1 MNTPENVPRSNSPRK
16 LRVAGMAGL
25 IAAGAVVGGVL
36 AATGGASAAT
46 PSGSASPS
54 TTSTTS
60 TPTATDPAPAT
71 GAGLAPTDRSATP
84 VRGDEKAVSTTI
96 SATLTSKALAA
107 VPGGTVFRV
116 ETDAGDATYE
126 AHMTKADGTPVT
138 VKFDASLNV
147 TKVETGMGQGDPA
160 PAGGPGQPGTAAQ

>member
-1 MNTPENVPRSNSPRK
+1 MMDIPENAQSNSPRK

-46 PSGSASPS
+46 SSGSAGPS
-54 TTSTTS
+54 TTSAATTPAAT
-60 TPTATDPAPAT
+60 TPAATNAAP
-71 GAGLAPTDRSATP
+71 APTDRSATP

-96 SATLTSKALAA
+96 SATLTSRALAA

-160 PAGGPGQPGTAAQ
+160 PVGGPRQPGAAA

>member
-1 MNTPENVPRSNSPRK
+1 MNTPENGPSSNPPRK
-16 LRVAGMAGL
+16 LRSAGIAGL

-46 PSGSASPS
+46 SSGSASLS
-54 TTSTTS
+54 TTTAPMTT
-60 TPTATDPAPAT
+60 AP
-71 GAGLAPTDRSATP
+71 APTDRSATP
-84 VRGDEKAVSTTI
+84 VRGDEKAVSATV

-107 VPGGTVFRV
+107 VPGGTVNRV

-126 AHMTKADGTPVT
+126 VHMTKADGTAVT

-147 TKVETGMGQGDPA
+147 TKVESGMGQGDPS
-160 PAGGPGQPGTAAQ
+160 PAGGPGRPGTAA

>member
-1 MNTPENVPRSNSPRK
+1 MNTHENGPSNNPSRKFRS
-16 LRVAGMAGL
+16 AGIAGL

-46 PSGSASPS
+46 SSGSASPS
-54 TTSTTS
+54 TTT
-60 TPTATDPAPAT
+60 APAT
-71 GAGLAPTDRSATP
+71 TDRSATP
-84 VRGDEKAVSTTI
+84 VRGDEKAVSSTI
-96 SATLTSKALAA
+96 GATLTSKALAA
-107 VPGGTVFRV
+107 VPGGTVNRV

-126 AHMTKADGTPVT
+126 AHMTKADGTAVT

-160 PAGGPGQPGTAAQ
+160 PAGGPGQPGTAA